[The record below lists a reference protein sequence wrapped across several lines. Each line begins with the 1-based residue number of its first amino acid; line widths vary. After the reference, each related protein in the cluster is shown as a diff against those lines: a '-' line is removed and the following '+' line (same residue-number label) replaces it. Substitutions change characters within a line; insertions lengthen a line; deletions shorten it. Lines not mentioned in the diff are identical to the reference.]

1 MTYTHP
7 LLLVSFL
14 LVFAGLLQVRRSKRT
29 SLLFAGVAMLF
40 FLSWP
45 PFEWLLSRPLEG
57 RYPVRPFESLA
68 GLQAIV
74 VFSEAVSPPTFERP
88 YAQASSGTA
97 ESCNYAAWMHKTKL
111 PLPILVCGGSSEP
124 MRPAFSAAMRELLRR
139 SGVPDSMIWTEE
151 QSQNTHENSAFG
163 AVILRSH
170 AIRRVA
176 LVVDARS
183 MPRAAA
189 SLRKQGIDVV
199 PSPSRF
205 RQWEGPSEF
214 LPGWQAIRGNEDTLH
229 ETLGLVWYR
238 LRGWI

>member
-1 MTYTHP
+1 
-7 LLLVSFL
+7 VIS
-14 LVFAGLLQVRRSKRT
+14 FAGLLKLWRSKRT
-29 SLLFAGVAMLF
+29 NLVLTGLAALTLLC
-40 FLSWP
+40 WP

-57 RYPVRPFESLA
+57 RYPVRPFESVA
-68 GLQAIV
+68 GVQAIV

-97 ESCNYAAWMHKTKL
+97 ERCNYAAWIHKTKL
-111 PLPILVCGGSSEP
+111 PLPILVCGGSPER
-124 MRPAFSAAMRELLRR
+124 MQPAFSAAMRELLLR
-139 SGVPDSMIWTEE
+139 SGVPDAMIWTEE

-170 AIRRVA
+170 EIRRVA

-189 SLRKQGIDVV
+189 SLRKQGIEVV